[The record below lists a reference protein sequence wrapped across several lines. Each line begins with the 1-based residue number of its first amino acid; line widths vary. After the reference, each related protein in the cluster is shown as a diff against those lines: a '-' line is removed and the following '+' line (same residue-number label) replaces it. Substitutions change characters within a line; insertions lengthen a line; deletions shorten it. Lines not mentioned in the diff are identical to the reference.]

1 MYEYTLSHGG
11 GRISHQLAL
20 ATGLLTATTL
30 IVAIGLLLLTLI
42 RLGVIAPAPY
52 RSVASP

>member
-20 ATGLLTATTL
+20 ATGLLAATTVVIAVGLALLFL
-30 IVAIGLLLLTLI
+30 IQV
-42 RLGVIAPAPY
+42 GVIRPA
-52 RSVASP
+52 V